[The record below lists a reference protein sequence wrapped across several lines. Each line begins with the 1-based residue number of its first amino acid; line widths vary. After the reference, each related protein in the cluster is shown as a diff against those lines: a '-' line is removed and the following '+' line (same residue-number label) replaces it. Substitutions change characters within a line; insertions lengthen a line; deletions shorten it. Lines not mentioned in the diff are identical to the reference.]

1 LIYIEEPAEEAG
13 RVRCV
18 QTATNMNFGRFYLP
32 ANSTVGKSTFLHLE
46 AVMPLYAAMTP
57 KFRQFVKLLHVFG
70 SQVISL

>member
-1 LIYIEEPAEEAG
+1 M
-13 RVRCV
+13 

-46 AVMPLYAAMTP
+46 AVMPLYAAMTQ
-57 KFRQFVKLLHVFG
+57 KFRQFVKLFHIFG